1 MLPTGPR
8 LLASSAE
15 HRKRAPS
22 VTAVY
27 LLCVS
32 MSLTFRSLGWAA
44 QDVERASERYARC
57 ETTSKGLLTALRY
70 VTATAAIEL

>member
-1 MLPTGPR
+1 
-8 LLASSAE
+8 
-15 HRKRAPS
+15 
-22 VTAVY
+22 
-27 LLCVS
+27 

-57 ETTSKGLLTALRY
+57 ETTRKGLLTALRY